1 MFKFKFSLWNIII
14 FLSFYLIVVDEINC
28 QTLEQ
33 VISKID
39 SLNKEKL
46 EIEKII
52 NKYRAINDRLLN
64 ELLNLNQIKL
74 QMELKTKLDK
84 GIETTTGIGG
94 TLRDQPSISGTEII
108 RIPSNSKII
117 VYNWYQEPYFK
128 VSFKEK
134 IGYLSYSSINL
145 TDPLKTIVGKTQT
158 KKAVTRTSSN
168 PVSSISRYKAKSDLK
183 ASLLKD
189 YGNNYTTIEM
199 LLNAGME
206 AYDKLTKIPN
216 TNVNNGILKDLVKDY
231 YPNFSTIQMLFEA
244 NKKSYK
250 KLR

>member
-1 MFKFKFSLWNIII
+1 MFKFRFSLWNIII
-14 FLSFYLIVVDEINC
+14 FLLFYLIVVYEINC
-28 QTLEQ
+28 QTIEQ

-52 NKYRAINDRLLN
+52 NKYMAINDRLQN

-74 QMELKTKLDK
+74 QMELETTLED
-84 GIETTTGIGG
+84 GIETTTGISG

-108 RIPSNSKII
+108 RIPSKSKII
-117 VYNWYQEPYFK
+117 VYSWYQEPYFK
-128 VSFKEK
+128 VSFEEK
-134 IGYLSYSSINL
+134 IGYLSHSSINL
-145 TDPLKTIVGKTQT
+145 NDILKTIVEKNQT
-158 KKAVTRTSSN
+158 KKAVTITTSN
-168 PVSSISRYKAKSDLK
+168 PISSINRDKAKSDLK

-189 YGNNYTTIEM
+189 YGNNYTTIEI
-199 LLNAGME
+199 LLKAGME
-206 AYDKLTKIPN
+206 AYDILTKIPN
-216 TNVNNGILKDLVKDY
+216 TNVNNGILKDLIKDY

-244 NKKSYK
+244 NKKSYE